1 MFFIE
6 VLGLIATVFVVLS
19 FTFKKLRTVR
29 IVNLIGSILFIA
41 YGVLL
46 AMNAGTIVGF
56 VSIILVN
63 SILLMI
69 NGTHLLRKTDQAY

>member
-6 VLGLIATVFVVLS
+6 VLGLIATAFVVLS

-29 IVNLIGSILFIA
+29 IVNLVGSILFIV

-63 SILLMI
+63 AILLMI
-69 NGTHLLRKTDQAY
+69 NGTHLLRKTDQEY

>member
-6 VLGLIATVFVVLS
+6 ALGIIATIFVVLS

-41 YGVLL
+41 YVVML
-46 AMNAGTIVGF
+46 AINAGTLIGF
-56 VSIILVN
+56 ISIILVN
-63 SILLMI
+63 TILLLI
-69 NGTHLLRKTDQAY
+69 NGTHLLRKTDQVY

>member
-56 VSIILVN
+56 VSIIL
-63 SILLMI
+63 LMI

>member
-6 VLGLIATVFVVLS
+6 VLGLIATAFVVLS

-29 IVNLIGSILFIA
+29 IVNLVGSVLFII

-63 SILLMI
+63 AILLMI

>member
-6 VLGLIATVFVVLS
+6 VLGLIATAFVVLS

-29 IVNLIGSILFIA
+29 IVNLVGSILFIV

-63 SILLMI
+63 AILLMI

>member
-6 VLGLIATVFVVLS
+6 VLGLIATALVVLS

-29 IVNLIGSILFIA
+29 IVNLVGSVLFII

-63 SILLMI
+63 AILLMI